1 MSTDQIEFYLRHRT
15 QISEWAKL
23 AQRTDHLMRD
33 AVKEGS
39 IEKAIKLLNGEYG
52 DDEVDF
58 YVRNRFLITEWD
70 NLQTIAGQA
79 LHTAILA
86 TARASGCDA
95 HEGKRGW
102 TNVLIR
108 SPEIYK
114 VREEHKI
121 YVEMTWTK
129 QDLLSTRRG
138 YPSPRLALVLH
149 PERWHDDDR
158 TIIVNATRP
167 VAHELGM
174 KKKDNWWA
182 HWRVLDPIKDTQ
194 SLQTYAEECVGKLRV
209 AAERLHPVV
218 LEGLAAIPSR

>member
-1 MSTDQIEFYLRHRT
+1 MPADKIDFYLRHRT

-23 AQRTDHLMRD
+23 GQRAELLMRD
-33 AVKEGS
+33 AVKEGTV
-39 IEKAIKLLNGEYG
+39 EKATKLLKGEYG

-58 YVRNRFLITEWD
+58 YVRNRFLINEWD

-95 HEGKRGW
+95 NEGKRGW
-102 TNVLIR
+102 TNVLIS
-108 SPEIYK
+108 SPEIDE
-114 VREEHKI
+114 VREEHRI

-149 PERWHDDDR
+149 PERWQDDDR
-158 TIIVNATRP
+158 AVLVNATRP

-174 KKKDNWWA
+174 KKKDSWWA
-182 HWRVLDPIKDTQ
+182 HWRVLDPIEDTQ
-194 SLQTYAEECVGKLRV
+194 SLQAYADECLGKLRV

-218 LEGLAAIPSR
+218 LEGLAAIAAR